1 MISKLKKLYP
11 SHLLFNKKGDKI
23 FDIDNNE
30 IKKDCLPK
38 KQSYIIFSNNFY
50 EVHNKRNIKGKKE
63 QK

>member
-1 MISKLKKLYP
+1 MISKLKRLYP
-11 SHLLFNKKGDKI
+11 NHLLFNKKGDKF
-23 FDIDNNE
+23 FDINSNE